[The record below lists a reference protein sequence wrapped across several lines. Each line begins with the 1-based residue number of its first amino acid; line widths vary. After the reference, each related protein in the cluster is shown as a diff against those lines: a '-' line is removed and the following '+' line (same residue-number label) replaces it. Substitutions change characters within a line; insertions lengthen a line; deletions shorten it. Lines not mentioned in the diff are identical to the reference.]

1 MILFHQEKIYRS
13 KKFEKKK
20 KFTLIY
26 YDKLLVEN
34 KKVILVISLDN
45 NRWKFGNSI
54 IVKNVGKF
62 FVCITLLFYQVIPAF

>member
-34 KKVILVISLDN
+34 KKVILVVSLDN
-45 NRWKFGNSI
+45 NR
-54 IVKNVGKF
+54 
-62 FVCITLLFYQVIPAF
+62 